1 MVGSLAEPTDAPP
14 LPDRAPV
21 RQHGAVRAIS
31 LPPVPYGAT
40 AVRPGWADLP
50 AGLRDALAA
59 RLGGP
64 PAAVEVAGGGFTRG
78 FAAVL
83 TGPTGERVFVKAAAL
98 DGQRHLV
105 DWYAHEAAILARLPA
120 GLPVPRP
127 RWALTGSG
135 WYALALDAIDGHTPR
150 LPWEPAELAAALT
163 TYAEV
168 AAALADPPADLV
180 SLGLPRLA
188 DLARDDILWWG
199 EVAAGREPLP
209 EPAARA
215 PLAELVALE
224 SRLPG
229 YADATPG
236 LAHGD
241 LRVDNL
247 LIDPHG
253 RAWLCD
259 WTWLCHGPAWFDLAG
274 LLITGYATGLDAD
287 AAFAGHPATAQ
298 APADALDV
306 SLAALAGYFLTGAA
320 AGASSASPHLRSHQ
334 RWSGEQA
341 LAWLASRRHWT

>member
-1 MVGSLAEPTDAPP
+1 MEGVP
-14 LPDRAPV
+14 R
-21 RQHGAVRAIS
+21 IS
-31 LPPVPYGAT
+31 LPPVPYDAT
-40 AVRPGWADLP
+40 AARPDWAALP
-50 AGLRDALAA
+50 GGLRDGIAA
-59 RLGGP
+59 RLGGHP
-64 PAAVEVAGGGFTRG
+64 TAVRVAGGGFTRG

-83 TGPTGERVFVKAAAL
+83 TAPDGDRVFVKAAAL

-120 GLPVPRP
+120 GLRVPRP
-127 RWALTGSG
+127 RWALTEAG
-135 WYALALDAIDGHTPR
+135 WYALALTAVDGRIPR
-150 LPWEPAELAAALT
+150 LPWDPAELDAALA

-180 SLGLPRLA
+180 ALGLPRLA

-199 EVAAGREPLP
+199 EVTAGREPTPELP
-209 EPAARA
+209 AWA
-215 PLAELVALE
+215 PLPDLVALE

-229 YADATPG
+229 YAAAGG

-247 LIDPHG
+247 LLDADG

-259 WTWLCHGPAWFDLAG
+259 WTWLCHGPAWFDLVT
-274 LLITGYATGLDAD
+274 LLITGYASGLDAD
-287 AAFAGHPATAQ
+287 AAFAHHPATAG

-306 SLAALAGYFLTGAA
+306 ALAALSGYFLTS
-320 AGASSASPHLRSHQ
+320 AGAGPSTASPHLRAHQ

-341 LAWLASRRHWT
+341 LGWLATRQGWT